1 MEAEKPEGPWC
12 DKRCS
17 RPHRPDTLSPAV
29 ALLLLLLSAGAC
41 PSLAAAAGEPA
52 AENAARAPLVRS
64 GTAFFV
70 ARAGYLVTSAH
81 VVAGCA
87 RLSLRQEGAPPRE
100 VTLVDTDPARD
111 IALLHSSGAVPGYA
125 RLSARGEAPPGTRVS
140 VMGFALNP
148 RDPGR
153 PTLSD
158 GTVVGPAVLR
168 SGQRLLVIEAM
179 LHEGSSGGPVID
191 RDGTLEGMII
201 GADPLRAEHGV
212 AVPADDIGEFLRAH
226 GIAYRTAVAPE
237 AQAKG
242 SAELLRRMSALVQC
256 VKESGG

>member
-1 MEAEKPEGPWC
+1 VTISVAE
-12 DKRCS
+12 RCPG
-17 RPHRPDTLSPAV
+17 RGRRLA
-29 ALLLLLLSAGAC
+29 
-41 PSLAAAAGEPA
+41 LAAACACLLVLSSANLCGTLASE
-52 AENAARAPLVRS
+52 RMVRS

-70 ARAGYLVTSAH
+70 ARAGYLLTSAH

-87 RLSLRQEGAPPRE
+87 RLSLRQEGGPPRE
-100 VTLVDTDPARD
+100 VTLVDSDPARD
-111 IALLHSSGAVPGYA
+111 LALLHSSGAVPGYA
-125 RLSARGEAPPGTRVS
+125 RLSARGEAPPGTPVS

-158 GTVVGPAVLR
+158 GAVVGPAVLR

-226 GIAYRTAVAPE
+226 GIAYGTAAAPE